1 MRRIL
6 VATDFSHR
14 ADRALARAARLAQAS
29 GAALDIVHVVDPDR
43 PQALVAAESGLGQD
57 LLDDQCGGLLD
68 RFEIRA
74 RTHLLEGEA
83 FQGIA
88 EAIDELSP
96 ELLVLGAYRRRLL
109 QDAFVGTT
117 AERAIRRSGIPVLM
131 VNTDAEGPYVHVLA
145 AVNLSSE
152 SAFAL
157 RTTVALGLNRDAV
170 LSVAYLFDAPADGSI
185 ALSSAN
191 RSEIRG
197 YLEEERKLAE
207 KELDA
212 FVDFAGIER
221 VQRIARNVDGPI
233 GEELQ
238 QVARELGADLL
249 VIGAGA
255 GSGPARMLIGS
266 TALDI
271 LATSPR
277 DVLVV
282 PRARRD

>member
-1 MRRIL
+1 MRSIL

-14 ADRALARAARLAQAS
+14 ADRALARAALLAKTS
-29 GAALDIVHVVDPDR
+29 GATLDIVHVVDPDR
-43 PQALVAAESGLGQD
+43 PDALVAAESGLSHD
-57 LLDDQCGGLLD
+57 LLEEQRGGLLD
-68 RFEIRA
+68 RFGIRA
-74 RTHLLEGEA
+74 RTHLFEGEA

-88 EAIDELSP
+88 EAIEKLEP
-96 ELLVLGAYRRRLL
+96 ALLIIGAYRRRLL

-131 VNTDAEGPYVHVLA
+131 VNTDAEGAYVHVLA

-157 RTTVALGLNRDAV
+157 RTTVSLELNRDAV
-170 LSVAYLFDAPADGSI
+170 LSVAYLFDAPGDGSI
-185 ALSSAN
+185 ALGASSRAD
-191 RSEIRG
+191 IRG
-197 YLEEERKLAE
+197 YLEEEKKLAE

-221 VQRIARNVDGPI
+221 VQRIARHTEGPI
-233 GEELQ
+233 VAELQ
-238 QVARELGADLL
+238 QVARELAADLL

-255 GSGPARMLIGS
+255 GSGAARMLIGS
-266 TALDI
+266 TALNI

-282 PRARRD
+282 PRGK